1 VLKDY
6 EDHKT
11 LLQEN
16 IFYNNQAFMELNE
29 DACYEPIGN
38 STEVGL
44 LKWLQD
50 ANYLIPKNYQERYK
64 CERDHISF
72 NNTEKYSLVVI

>member
-1 VLKDY
+1 MHDQIFVLGKRCDTLKNVLKDY

-38 STEVGL
+38 GTEVGL

-50 ANYLIPKNYQERYK
+50 ANFPIPKN
-64 CERDHISF
+64 
-72 NNTEKYSLVVI
+72 L